1 MILNLLLYGSK
12 TIREIADKLQIQ
24 KSAIRIHLESLHI
37 EQAVGSHFKIE
48 RLGRPRTFG

>member
-24 KSAIRIHLESLHI
+24 KSAIRIHLESLNKNKQLDHI
-37 EQAVGSHFKIE
+37 LRSNAC
-48 RLGRPRTFG
+48 RPRTFG

>member
-24 KSAIRIHLESLHI
+24 KSAFRIHLESLHI
-37 EQAVGSHFKIE
+37 GQAVGSHFKIG
-48 RLGRPRTFG
+48 RL